1 MEECKY
7 AVREIKMSKFVEEV
21 RFTLYYILYYIIY
34 YIIWN
39 FTQQVHPSV
48 AQVTL
53 ALLKLLGCA
62 KYS

>member
-7 AVREIKMSKFVEEV
+7 ALREIKMSKFVEEV
-21 RFTLYYILYYIIY
+21 RFTLHYILYYIIY
-34 YIIWN
+34 YIIRN
-39 FTQQVHPSV
+39 FAQQVHLSV
-48 AQVTL
+48 AQMTI